1 MPEFR
6 FNILTREWAII
17 ATERAKRP
25 IEFAQTLPKMN
36 LPPHDTKC
44 PFCPGNERET
54 SQEVHR
60 ISNPDG
66 SWQTRTIKNRYPA
79 LDEVL
84 TPNTSGDFFHPHI
97 DGFGRHEV
105 IIDSPLHNV
114 GIGDMPLVDIEKLI
128 STYRARYWANEQDP
142 RVKHVVIFKN
152 SGIKAGC
159 SLFHPHSQLI
169 ATPIISAH
177 TESRIAATK
186 EYRAE
191 NHRCMVC
198 DMIRDE
204 VRLDQRIIFQN
215 EHFVSCLP
223 YAAISSFHTW
233 IFPLDHHAHFGQLSD
248 DQIPALAEILYYV
261 LKSQEKLL
269 NCPDY
274 NVVIRSAPIGLDDA
288 DYHWYMSI
296 IPCVSKIAGFEIGA
310 SIYINSSLPEHNA
323 LELRNVIDIL
333 RGRV

>member
-25 IEFAQTLPKMN
+25 VEFAQSMPKIMLPEYEPN
-36 LPPHDTKC
+36 C
-44 PFCPGNERET
+44 PFCPGNEAKAA
-54 SQEVHR
+54 QEVDR

-79 LDEVL
+79 LNEAL
-84 TPNTSGDFFHPHI
+84 NPTSSGDFFHPHI

-105 IIDSPLHNV
+105 IIDGPKHNTSMV
-114 GIGDMPLVDIEKLI
+114 DMHLSDIEKVI
-128 STYRARYWANEQDP
+128 ETYRSRYWANEKDP

-177 TESRIAATK
+177 TESRIAATR

-191 NHRCMVC
+191 HHRCMVC
-198 DMIRDE
+198 DMIRE
-204 VRLDQRIIFQN
+204 EIKLDQRTIYQN
-215 EHFVSCLP
+215 KHFVSCLP

-233 IFPLDHHAHFGQLSD
+233 IFPLDHHAHFGHLSD
-248 DQIPALAEILYYV
+248 DQIPALAEILFYV

-269 NCPDY
+269 NRPDY
-274 NVVIRSAPIGLDDA
+274 NIVIRSAPVGLDDA
-288 DYHWYMSI
+288 DYHWYISI
-296 IPCVSKIAGFEIGA
+296 IPCVSKIAGFEIGS
-310 SIYINSSLPEHNA
+310 SIYINSSLPEQNA

-333 RGRV
+333 RDQI